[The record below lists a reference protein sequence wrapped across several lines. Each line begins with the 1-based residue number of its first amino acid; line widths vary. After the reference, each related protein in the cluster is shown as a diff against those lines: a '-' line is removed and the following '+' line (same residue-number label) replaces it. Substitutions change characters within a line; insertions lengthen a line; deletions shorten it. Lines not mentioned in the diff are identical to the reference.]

1 MNFQEVTQQVMYVVI
16 TVILPI
22 VSAYAVSLIR
32 SKIREV
38 SMMEEVKRNEVIS
51 NLINE
56 ASDNVLD
63 AVMYVNQVYT
73 DSLKASGNFNAQSQK
88 KAFDMAMEE
97 AKKIIADD
105 SKEIIES
112 VYSSFDEWLKIKIES
127 FVGSLKQ

>member
-1 MNFQEVTQQVMYVVI
+1 MSFQEVTQQVMYVAI

-22 VSAYAVSLIR
+22 VSAYVISLIR

-73 DSLKASGNFNAQSQK
+73 DSLKASGNFNSQSQK
-88 KAFDMAMEE
+88 KAFNMAMEE

-105 SKEIIES
+105 SKGIIES
-112 VYSSFDEWLKIKIES
+112 VYGSFDEWLKIKIEA